1 MSDGNSHFLMALGR
15 HDNGQVIETADEQLR
30 NVIAQVLRTGKKGS
44 VGVTLNITPNGE
56 LGLKV
61 SAKVSAKAPE
71 IDFGESFYF
80 TDRKGDLSRTSPQFT
95 EQMKLDG
102 EAQNV

>member
-1 MSDGNSHFLMALGR
+1 MTTGNSHFLMAVGR

-30 NVIAQVLRTGKKGS
+30 GVIAQVQRTGKKGS
-44 VGVTLNITPNGE
+44 VAVTLNISPNGE

-61 SAKVSAKAPE
+61 SAKVTAKAPE

-80 TDRKGDLSRTSPQFT
+80 TDRQGDLSRNAPDFT
-95 EQMKLDG
+95 EQMTLAG
-102 EAQNV
+102 EAENV